1 MEGENHPVWDLYDE
15 YRTTR
20 LNTLYYEK
28 ELAALKHRNSCIEI
42 FLALTASSGI
52 AGLWFWETFTGGL
65 IWKGI
70 LTITAILAVVKP
82 IVNLAA
88 QIQQKSELLEY
99 WRSQGNDLNILV
111 ILTKQRK
118 SYDNEIRNRFISI
131 MEAKKSII
139 RKEPA
144 EGINEKLR
152 ERCYNQVNKELPS
165 GYFFIPEE

>member
-28 ELAALKHRNSCIEI
+28 GLAALKHRNSCIEI

-70 LTITAILAVVKP
+70 LTI
-82 IVNLAA
+82 AA

-139 RKEPA
+139 QKEPA

-152 ERCYNQVNKELPS
+152 ERCYDQVNKELPS
-165 GYFFIPEE
+165 GYFFITEE